1 MIQEQQ
7 CDIVTAMIQEV
18 TEVLGA
24 VVVSESVARAL
35 ESKLRLDWGGQEVYV
50 KKGTVDVEA
59 RALDI
64 RTRYNMVNRRELQA
78 KWNISRGHFYKI
90 LRGG

>member
-24 VVVSESVARAL
+24 VVISEAVAKAL

-50 KKGTVDVEA
+50 KKGVVDVEA

-78 KWNISRGHFYKI
+78 KWGVSRGHFYKI